1 MTTAQHFAPSIIVK
15 YKTTNSMEDGEDDSS
30 RVILNRMFWA
40 FKPCIEGF
48 QYYKLIVQV
57 DETFLTE
64 KYCGTLLTVI
74 KHDGNQHIFPLTF
87 EIVESESKEA

>member
-1 MTTAQHFAPSIIVK
+1 
-15 YKTTNSMEDGEDDSS
+15 MEDGEDDSS